1 MSTEKNSIRTKKAL
15 WFALALLPVALV
27 GGFFTVRYQFDLYP
41 PEIMEEAISQV
52 GNLGIVWAVS
62 LVQTCLYALVC
73 GFLGYLMA
81 DSLGLMRPFR
91 LTAKPILFTSAIA
104 LAGGAA
110 LALLDTFVF
119 APIIG
124 EEAILGS
131 VDALLSL
138 DGWIASLLY
147 GGIIEEV
154 MLRLFFM
161 TLIAWGLRLLF
172 CRGRSAEQLPEWL
185 FAVANVVAALLFAAG
200 HLPATVMTFGALTPA
215 LLIRCFLLNGGMA
228 IGFGWLYRRHS
239 IGYAMLA
246 HAGCHL
252 VSKVLFMIL
261 L

>member
-1 MSTEKNSIRTKKAL
+1 MKQLPLKKAL
-15 WFALALLPVALV
+15 WFALALLPVALI

-41 PEIMEEAISQV
+41 PEMLEEAIAQV
-52 GNLGIVWAVS
+52 GSLDIVMAVS
-62 LVQTCLYALVC
+62 VVQTCIYALVC
-73 GFLGYLMA
+73 GLIGYLLA
-81 DSLGLMRPFR
+81 DNLGLMKSFRPS
-91 LTAKPILFTSAIA
+91 AKPLLFTGAIA

-161 TLIAWGLRLLF
+161 TLIAFVLRLLF
-172 CRGRSAEQLPEWL
+172 CRGRSAQELPAWL
-185 FAVANVVAALLFAAG
+185 FVVANVVAALLFAAG
-200 HLPATVMTFGALTPA
+200 HLPATAMTFGTLTPA
-215 LLIRCFLLNGGMA
+215 LLIRCFALNGGLA
-228 IGFGWLYRRHS
+228 LGFGWLYRKYG

-246 HAGCHL
+246 HAGCHV
-252 VSKVLFMIL
+252 VSKILFLLIL
-261 L
+261 

>member
-1 MSTEKNSIRTKKAL
+1 MKQLPLKKAL
-15 WFALALLPVALV
+15 WFALALLPVALI

-41 PEIMEEAISQV
+41 PEMLEEAIAQV
-52 GNLGIVWAVS
+52 GSLDIVMAVS
-62 LVQTCLYALVC
+62 VVQTCIYALVC
-73 GFLGYLMA
+73 GLIGYLLA
-81 DSLGLMRPFR
+81 DNLGLMKSFRPS
-91 LTAKPILFTSAIA
+91 AKPLLFTGAIA

-110 LALLDTFVF
+110 LTLLDTFVF

-161 TLIAWGLRLLF
+161 TLIAFVLRLLF
-172 CRGRSAEQLPEWL
+172 CRGRSAQELPAWL
-185 FAVANVVAALLFAAG
+185 FVVANVVAALLFAAG
-200 HLPATVMTFGALTPA
+200 HLPATTMTFGTLTPA
-215 LLIRCFLLNGGMA
+215 LLIRCFALNGGLA
-228 IGFGWLYRRHS
+228 LGFGWLYRKYG

-246 HAGCHL
+246 HAGCHV
-252 VSKVLFMIL
+252 VSKILFLLIL
-261 L
+261 